1 LAGTDPISQF
11 KIYDLFSFGT
21 IGGDADGNGGFDLVF
36 TNSSLMMLITVGVIS
51 FYLIL
56 SARGRGLVPSRLQLV
71 SEMSYEFI
79 ANMVRSTAGNEGMKF
94 FPFVF
99 SLFSFIL
106 ISNLIGLYP
115 YILTVSSHIIIT
127 VALALLV
134 MTIVIVYGVM
144 KNGFGFLKMFVPT
157 GIPLPVMI
165 IVVPIEVLSFLS
177 RPLSLSLRLFGNML
191 AGAIVVKVFSGFMVM
206 LIPLGALGIAGS
218 ILPLGMTVILT
229 GLELLVGALQAFVFT
244 ILTCVY
250 LNDAINPGH

>member
-1 LAGTDPISQF
+1 MAGTDPIAQF

-21 IGGDADGNGGFDLVF
+21 IGANAEGDGGFELVF
-36 TNSSLMMLITVGVIS
+36 TNSSLLMLITVGVIS
-51 FYLIL
+51 SYLIL
-56 SARGRGLVPSRLQLV
+56 STRGRGLVPSRVQLV
-71 SEMSYEFI
+71 SEIAYEFI
-79 ANMVRSTAGNEGMKF
+79 ANMVRNTAGNEGMKF

-115 YILTVSSHIIIT
+115 YILAVPSHIIIT

-144 KNGFGFLKMFVPT
+144 KNGFGFLKMFVPS
-157 GIPLPVMI
+157 GIPLPVLI

-191 AGAIVVKVFSGFMVM
+191 AGAIVVKVFAGFVVM
-206 LIPLGALGIAGS
+206 LIPLGALGIVGA
-218 ILPLGMTVILT
+218 ILPLGMAVALT
-229 GLELLVGALQAFVFT
+229 GLELLVAGLQAFVFT